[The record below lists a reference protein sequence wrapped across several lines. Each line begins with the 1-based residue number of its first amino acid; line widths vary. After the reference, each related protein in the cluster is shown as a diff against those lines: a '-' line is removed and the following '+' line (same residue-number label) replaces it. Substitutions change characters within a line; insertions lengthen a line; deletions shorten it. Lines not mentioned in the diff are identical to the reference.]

1 MKKYFVILLFFAG
14 GVFAQSA
21 GNSGLSFLKLGS
33 GARNIAMGDLGV
45 VAAKDLTVLNYNPS
59 LLTENFNPQLSFSHS
74 SLFQDLNSEMI
85 AGSFSIFNLPF
96 AVGINTTSVSDI
108 EIRTKPGEPEGK
120 FNAHNFSA
128 SLSTAHKIFEN
139 LNGGITIKY
148 LYENLYSDDAT
159 GMAVDFGLSY
169 NGLVEGL
176 SLGASLR
183 NIGSMKA
190 LRAESTKLPI
200 DFRLGAA
207 YNFALPQIKIDIA
220 ALAGFQKYTDAND
233 SHLHFGGEISYDKFF
248 AVRLGYMSNYDSK
261 NITAGFGILWKSL
274 NIDYAYV
281 PVKFGLGD
289 SHIFSF
295 IYSFN

>member
-1 MKKYFVILLFFAG
+1 MKKYFLILMIFSG
-14 GVFAQSA
+14 GAFAQSA
-21 GNSGLSFLKLGS
+21 GNSGLSFLKLGF
-33 GARNIAMGDLGV
+33 GARNVAMGDLGV
-45 VAAKDLTVLNYNPS
+45 VVANDLTSLNYNPS
-59 LLTENFNPQLSFSHS
+59 LLAENLNPQLSFTHN

-85 AGSFSIFNLPF
+85 AGSFSVFNIPF

-108 EIRTKPGEPEGK
+108 EIRTRPGEPEGK
-120 FNAHNFSA
+120 FNAHYFSA
-128 SLSTAHKIFEN
+128 SLSTAHKIIDN

-159 GMAVDFGLSY
+159 GMAVDLGLSY
-169 NGLVEGL
+169 RGFIDGL
-176 SLGASLR
+176 SLGASLK

-190 LRAESTKLPI
+190 LRAESTKLPT

-207 YNFALPQIKIDIA
+207 YDFALPQIKMDFT

-281 PVKFGLGD
+281 PVKYGLGD